1 LSGWKYHKSTNND
14 LTYRLAIAQKKNA
27 DVEEV
32 RREFEAAW
40 KNADRPLEL
49 GDL

>member
-1 LSGWKYHKSTNND
+1 MRALE
-14 LTYRLAIAQKKNA
+14 AQKKST

-40 KNADRPLEL
+40 KNADVALEVREL
-49 GDL
+49 

>member
-1 LSGWKYHKSTNND
+1 LFG
-14 LTYRLAIAQKKNA
+14 LLRALEAQKKDA
-27 DVEEV
+27 AMEEV

-40 KNADRPLEL
+40 KIADKPLEP